1 MRPLHNPIFRDIE
14 KKMTDLKKIP
24 IGNREGNDLSACL
37 PERVRLQSGNAQ
49 AGMRG
54 LVSSR
59 GKKRFQQKT

>member
-1 MRPLHNPIFRDIE
+1 
-14 KKMTDLKKIP
+14 MTDLKKIP

-59 GKKRFQQKT
+59 EKGDFSRRLKAMPKGRQRKAK